1 MLGVVVSNL
10 ENQHEDVYGKSFAL
24 YGEREMREFIEPF
37 AIRFERNDLDPPKVF
52 TGKRCLDAG
61 CGNGRGAIFMMSH
74 GAAAVDCV
82 DISETNIESTARNLK
97 NFGFPKFTTH
107 LSTLEGLPFPD
118 EAFDFVW
125 CNGVIM
131 HAAQPDAC
139 LVELVRVLKRGS
151 QCWLYIYG
159 TGGLYW
165 WMVRRFRELL
175 AEVSPATSLAALQ
188 LMRYPARYVA
198 EYMDDWKVPYL
209 RTYSIEDLGGRLREL
224 GFENV
229 TPLSYGVD
237 YDTSHRR
244 NIYPE
249 DRPWVGDGDL
259 RYLLTKVR
267 EPVGHVKRLSS
278 SEFGSEPRFASVID
292 RRFGHYF
299 SELSASLVGAPMIAL
314 TACGHIQKE
323 LREIMSRSGRFD
335 IDAVEAAVERVV
347 TLVRLV
353 VGASVS

>member
-1 MLGVVVSNL
+1 MRGVVVSNL

-37 AIRFERNDLDPPKVF
+37 AIRFERNSLDPSQIF
-52 TGKRCLDAG
+52 AGKRCLDAG
-61 CGNGRGAIFMMSH
+61 CGNGRGAIFVMSH

-82 DISETNIESTARNLK
+82 DISATNIESTARNLK
-97 NFGFPKFTTH
+97 SFGFSSFATH
-107 LSTLEGLPFPD
+107 LSTLERLPFPD
-118 EAFDFVW
+118 GTFDFVW

-139 LVELVRVLKRGS
+139 LTELARVLKPGG

-165 WMVRRFRELL
+165 WMIRRFRELL
-175 AEVSPATSLAALQ
+175 AGISPAASLAALQ

-209 RTYSIEDLGGRLREL
+209 RTYSIEDLGDRLREL
-224 GFENV
+224 GFANA

-244 NIYPE
+244 TMYPE

-259 RYLLTKVR
+259 RYLLTKTG
-267 EPVGHVKRLSS
+267 EPVGQARRLNS
-278 SEFGSEPRFASVID
+278 SEFGSAPKFAPVIEQ
-292 RRFGHYF
+292 RFGGYF
-299 SELSASLVGAPMIAL
+299 AELSACLAGAPMLAL
-314 TACGHIQKE
+314 AACSHIQKE
-323 LREIMSRSGRFD
+323 LREIMSRPGKLD
-335 IDAVEAAVERVV
+335 VDAIEANVERVV
-347 TLVRLV
+347 SLVRIAA
-353 VGASVS
+353 GTKIS

>member
-1 MLGVVVSNL
+1 
-10 ENQHEDVYGKSFAL
+10 
-24 YGEREMREFIEPF
+24 MREFIEPF
-37 AIRFERNDLDPPKVF
+37 AIRFKRNNLDPPKVF

-82 DISETNIESTARNLK
+82 DISGTNIESTARNLK
-97 NFGFPKFTTH
+97 SFGFPTFATH
-107 LSTLEGLPFPD
+107 LSTLESLPFPD
-118 EAFDFVW
+118 ETFDFVW

-139 LVELVRVLKRGS
+139 LVELARVLKRGG
-151 QCWLYIYG
+151 QCWLYVYG

-165 WMVRRFRELL
+165 WMVRRFRGLL
-175 AEVSPATSLAALQ
+175 AKISPAASLAALQ

-209 RTYSIEDLGGRLREL
+209 RTYSIEDLGDRLREL
-224 GFENV
+224 GFENA

-244 NIYPE
+244 NMYPE

-259 RYLLTKVR
+259 RYLLTKAGN
-267 EPVGHVKRLSS
+267 PSGHAKRLSS
-278 SEFGSEPRFASVID
+278 SEFGSEPKFTSVIEQ
-292 RRFGHYF
+292 RFGHYF
-299 SELSASLVGAPMIAL
+299 SELSASLTGAPMLAL
-314 TACGHIQKE
+314 AACSHIQKE
-323 LREIMSRSGRFD
+323 LREIMARPGSLD
-335 IDAVEAAVERVV
+335 IDAIEAAVERVV
-347 TLVRLV
+347 VLVRTAV
-353 VGASVS
+353 KKSVS